1 MISINNTLTAI
12 MDKFKSIDAAD
23 TGIRTRVITK
33 TLNIKKG
40 INPLGSVGIDA
51 DKVVS
56 ISGAVQ
62 YANYILPLSYP
73 MLNYGS
79 GGYIEWGL
87 ATIVRSGNLELVS
100 GAEWNNCKVKVVIS
114 YMGGVKLFK
123 FKAFKRFAKLIKMGG
138 VA

>member
-1 MISINNTLTAI
+1 MISLNNTLATI
-12 MDKFKSIDAAD
+12 MEKFKKIDESD
-23 TGIRTRVITK
+23 TGIRTKVITK
-33 TLNIKKG
+33 TLNVKKG
-40 INPLGSVGIDA
+40 INSLDSVGIEV
-51 DKVVS
+51 DKIVS

-87 ATIVRSGNLELVS
+87 ATIVRSGNLELIS

-114 YMGGVKLFK
+114 YMGGKTL
-123 FKAFKRFAKLIKMGG
+123 
-138 VA
+138 

>member
-1 MISINNTLTAI
+1 MISLNNTLTAI

-23 TGIRTRVITK
+23 TGIRTKVITK
-33 TLNIKKG
+33 TINIKKG
-40 INPLGSVGIDA
+40 INSLGSVGIEV
-51 DKVVS
+51 DKIIS

-62 YANYILPLSYP
+62 YANYTLPLSYP

-87 ATIVRSGNLELVS
+87 ATIVRSGSLELVS

-114 YMGGVKLFK
+114 YMGGVKLCK
-123 FKAFKRFAKLIKMGG
+123 FKVFKHFAKLIKMGG

>member
-1 MISINNTLTAI
+1 MISLNNTLEAI
-12 MDKFKSIDAAD
+12 MDKFKIIDAAD
-23 TGIRTRVITK
+23 TGIRTKVITK
-33 TLNIKKG
+33 TLNVKKG
-40 INPLGSVGIDA
+40 INSLGSVGIEV
-51 DKVVS
+51 DKIIS

-62 YANYILPLSYP
+62 YANYTLPLSYP

>member
-1 MISINNTLTAI
+1 MISLNNTLTAI

-23 TGIRTRVITK
+23 TGIRTKVITK
-33 TLNIKKG
+33 TINIKKG
-40 INPLGSVGIDA
+40 INPLGNLGIEV
-51 DKVVS
+51 DKIVS

-62 YANYILPLSYP
+62 YANYTLPLSYP

-114 YMGGVKLFK
+114 YMGGVKLCK

>member
-1 MISINNTLTAI
+1 MISLNNTLAAI
-12 MDKFKSIDAAD
+12 TEKFKSIDEAD

-33 TLNIKKG
+33 TLNVKKG

-87 ATIVRSGNLELVS
+87 AALVRSGNLELIS

-114 YMGGVKLFK
+114 YMGGVNPFK
-123 FKAFKRFAKLIKMGG
+123 FKPFKRFAKLIKMGG

>member
-1 MISINNTLTAI
+1 MISLNNTLTAI

-23 TGIRTRVITK
+23 TGIRTKVITK
-33 TLNIKKG
+33 TINIKKG
-40 INPLGSVGIDA
+40 INLLGNLGIEV
-51 DKVVS
+51 DKIVS

-62 YANYILPLSYP
+62 YANYTLPLSYP

-87 ATIVRSGNLELVS
+87 ATIVRSGNLELIS
-100 GAEWNNCKVKVVIS
+100 GAEWNTCKVKVVIS
-114 YMGGVKLFK
+114 YMGGVKLCK

>member
-1 MISINNTLTAI
+1 MISLNNTLTAI

-23 TGIRTRVITK
+23 TGIRTKVITK
-33 TLNIKKG
+33 TINIKKG
-40 INPLGSVGIDA
+40 INSLGSVGIDA
-51 DKVVS
+51 DKVMS

-62 YANYILPLSYP
+62 YANYTLPLSYP

-87 ATIVRSGNLELVS
+87 ATIVRSGNLELIS
-100 GAEWNNCKVKVVIS
+100 GAEWNNCKIKVVIS
-114 YMGGVKLFK
+114 YMGGVKLCK

>member
-1 MISINNTLTAI
+1 MISLNNTLEAI
-12 MDKFKSIDAAD
+12 MDKFKSIDATD
-23 TGIRTRVITK
+23 TGIRTKVITK
-33 TLNIKKG
+33 TLNVKKG
-40 INPLGSVGIDA
+40 INSLGSVGIEV
-51 DKVVS
+51 DKIVS
-56 ISGAVQ
+56 IDGAVQ

-87 ATIVRSGNLELVS
+87 AALVRSGNLELIS
-100 GAEWNNCKVKVVIS
+100 GAEWSNCKVKVIIS
-114 YMGGVKLFK
+114 YMGGVKLCK

>member
-1 MISINNTLTAI
+1 MISLNNTLTAI

-23 TGIRTRVITK
+23 TGIRTKVITK
-33 TLNIKKG
+33 ALNVKKG
-40 INPLGSVGIDA
+40 INPLGSLGVEV
-51 DKVVS
+51 DKIVS
-56 ISGAVQ
+56 ISGAVL
-62 YANYILPLSYP
+62 YANYTLPLSYP

-87 ATIVRSGNLELVS
+87 AALVRSGNLELIS

-114 YMGGVKLFK
+114 YMGGVKRCK

>member
-1 MISINNTLTAI
+1 MISLNNTLEAI
-12 MDKFKSIDAAD
+12 MKKLKSVDAAD
-23 TGIRTRVITK
+23 TGIRTKVITK
-33 TLNIKKG
+33 TLNVKKG
-40 INPLGSVGIDA
+40 INSLGNLGIEV
-51 DKVVS
+51 DKIVS
-56 ISGAVQ
+56 IDGAVQ
-62 YANYILPLSYP
+62 YANYTLPLSYP

-114 YMGGVKLFK
+114 YMGGVKRCK
-123 FKAFKRFAKLIKMGG
+123 FKAFKRFVKLIRMGG

>member
-1 MISINNTLTAI
+1 MISLNNTLTAI
-12 MDKFKSIDAAD
+12 MEKFKSLDEAD
-23 TGIRTRVITK
+23 NGIRTKVITK
-33 TLNIKKG
+33 TLNVKKG
-40 INPLGSVGIDA
+40 INPLGNLGIEV
-51 DKVVS
+51 DKIVS

-62 YANYILPLSYP
+62 YANYALPLSYP

-114 YMGGVKLFK
+114 YMGGVKRCK

>member
-1 MISINNTLTAI
+1 MISLNNTLTAI
-12 MDKFKSIDAAD
+12 TEKFKTIDEAD
-23 TGIRTRVITK
+23 NGIRTKVITK
-33 TLNIKKG
+33 TLNVKKG
-40 INPLGSVGIDA
+40 INPLGSLEVDV
-51 DKVVS
+51 DKIVS

-62 YANYILPLSYP
+62 YANYMLPLSYP

-87 ATIVRSGNLELVS
+87 AALIRSGKLELIS

-114 YMGGVKLFK
+114 YMGGVKPCK
-123 FKAFKRFAKLIKMGG
+123 FKLFRRFAKLIKMGG

>member
-12 MDKFKSIDAAD
+12 MDNFKSIDEAD
-23 TGIRTRVITK
+23 TGVRTKVITK
-33 TLNIKKG
+33 TLNIEKG
-40 INPLGSVGIDA
+40 INSLGSVGIEV
-51 DKVVS
+51 DKIIS

-62 YANYILPLSYP
+62 YANYTLPLSYP

-87 ATIVRSGNLELVS
+87 AAIVRSGSLELVS

-114 YMGGVKLFK
+114 YMGG
-123 FKAFKRFAKLIKMGG
+123 
-138 VA
+138 

>member
-12 MDKFKSIDAAD
+12 MDKFKSIDEAD
-23 TGIRTRVITK
+23 TGIRTNVITK
-33 TLNIKKG
+33 TLNVKKG
-40 INPLGSVGIDA
+40 INSLGGVGIEV
-51 DKVVS
+51 DKIVS

-62 YANYILPLSYP
+62 YANYTLPLSYP

-87 ATIVRSGNLELVS
+87 AALVRSGNLELIS

-114 YMGGVKLFK
+114 YMGGVKPFK
-123 FKAFKRFAKLIKMGG
+123 LKAFRRFIKLMKMGG
-138 VA
+138 VE

>member
-1 MISINNTLTAI
+1 MISLNKTLTAI
-12 MDKFKSIDAAD
+12 TEKFKSIDEAD
-23 TGIRTRVITK
+23 NGIRTKVITE
-33 TLNIKKG
+33 TINVKKG
-40 INPLGSVGIDA
+40 INSLGSVGIEV
-51 DKVVS
+51 DKIIS

-87 ATIVRSGNLELVS
+87 ATIVRSGNLELIS

-114 YMGGVKLFK
+114 YMGGVKLCK
-123 FKAFKRFAKLIKMGG
+123 FKAFRRFAKLIKMGG